1 MSDVQRVIDSEK
13 YDNAVQ
19 RLKNIVKPLGAW
31 NIDMEIYF
39 KNVIKYCVEQATAAL
54 EILGEEVPE

>member
-1 MSDVQRVIDSEK
+1 MSINRTVTAEK

-19 RLKNIVKPLGAW
+19 RLKNIVKPQGVW
-31 NIDMEIYF
+31 NVDMEIYLT
-39 KNVIKYCVEQATAAL
+39 NIVKYCVEQATAAL